1 MAGATMHSLC
11 KFMKCIPVEN
21 NPLRP
26 REIIL
31 INPMNGPEEISSIG
45 SLECK

>member
-21 NPLRP
+21 NPL
-26 REIIL
+26 IL